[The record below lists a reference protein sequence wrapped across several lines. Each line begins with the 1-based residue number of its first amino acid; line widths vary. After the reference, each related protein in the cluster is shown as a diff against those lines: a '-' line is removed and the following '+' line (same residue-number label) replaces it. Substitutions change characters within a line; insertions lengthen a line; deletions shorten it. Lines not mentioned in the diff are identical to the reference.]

1 MGPSLR
7 ARLASAAVR
16 PRRLVRLLL
25 VALLLPAVAAC
36 GSREPSDEE
45 QVRAT
50 LTALAEAT
58 RAKDYARLCEDVFAR
73 ELLDGISR
81 IGLPCQVALRQAY
94 EELEDPRLAIG
105 RVSVEAET
113 ATAEVRSSARGQRPS
128 TDTVRLVKEDGGWR
142 VSSLGDA
149 SAEPPRAPAP

>member
-1 MGPSLR
+1 MEPSLR

-16 PRRLVRLLL
+16 RRPLVRLLML
-25 VALLLPAVAAC
+25 ALLLPAVAGC

-73 ELLDGISR
+73 DLLDGISR

-94 EELEDPRLAIG
+94 EDLEDPRLAIG
-105 RVSVEAET
+105 RVSVGAET

-128 TDTVRLVKEDGGWR
+128 TDTVKLVKEEPGWR
-142 VSSLGDA
+142 VSSLGDG
-149 SAEPPRAPAP
+149 SAGPPRAPAP